1 MGWDM
6 IKFAQAVRIASGS
19 IGSAKLRSALTTL
32 GIVIGVAAVV
42 VNASLGASFNQFFTD
57 EISSVGSNFIIAAS
71 KQPNLFFD
79 NEYNLMKNTPGITGV
94 SPRKTMSG
102 DLTYLSETKSVNVAG
117 INEDFQEIQGL
128 QMEKGT
134 FLSDKDSFAAVLGY
148 NIANEEFSKK
158 ISHRSNVKI
167 SFRQED
173 GTLVTKSFKVKGVL
187 KDSEPTVVSQDS
199 DYDLTVFIPI
209 STMNEMIGEKDYGAF
224 LAMADSPE
232 KVRDISDEVDR
243 RLARNFGVPEREIG
257 DEDSKPYYVFNQEE
271 VLEQTGIIGDALN
284 SFLLALALIS
294 LLVGSIGI
302 MNIMLVT
309 VTERTREIGIM
320 KSVGYSNSNILSLFL
335 LESVMVSLFG
345 GIVGTVIG
353 GLGAYALES
362 ALDLP
367 PVFPLK
373 LIEIGIVISILVGIT
388 AGLYPARKAARMNP
402 VDALRYE

>member
-1 MGWDM
+1 M
-6 IKFAQAVRIASGS
+6 IKFAQAARIASGS

-32 GIVIGVAAVV
+32 GIVIGIAAVV

-71 KQPNLFFD
+71 EQPNLFFD

-94 SPRKTMSG
+94 SPRKSMSG
-102 DLTYLSETKSVNVAG
+102 DLTYLSETKNVNVAG
-117 INEDFQEIQGL
+117 VNKDFQKIQGL
-128 QMEKGT
+128 QMEGGT
-134 FLSDKDSFAAVLGY
+134 FLTDKDSSSAVLGY
-148 NIANEEFSKK
+148 NIANDEFSKN
-158 ISHRSNVKI
+158 ISHRSSVEI
-167 SFRQED
+167 AFRQAN
-173 GTLVTKSFKVKGVL
+173 GTVVTKNFKVKGIL
-187 KDSEPTVVSQDS
+187 KNSEPTVVSEDS

-209 STMNEMIGEKDYGAF
+209 STLNEMTGEKDYGAF

-232 KVRDISDEVDR
+232 KVRDIADEVDKR
-243 RLARNFGVPEREIG
+243 FARNFGVPEREIE
-257 DEDSKPYYVFNQEE
+257 DEDSKPYYVFNQADI
-271 VLEQTGIIGDALN
+271 LEQTGKIGDALN
-284 SFLLALALIS
+284 SFLLVLALIS
-294 LLVGSIGI
+294 LFVGSIGI

-335 LESVMVSLFG
+335 LESVMVSFFG
-345 GIVGTVIG
+345 GIVGTAIG

-362 ALDLP
+362 VLKLP

-373 LIEIGIVISILVGIT
+373 LIEIGIVISVLVGIT

>member
-1 MGWDM
+1 M
-6 IKFAQAVRIASGS
+6 IKFAQAARIASGS

-32 GIVIGVAAVV
+32 GIVIGIAAVV

-57 EISSVGSNFIIAAS
+57 EISSVGSNFIIAS
-71 KQPNLFFD
+71 SEQPNLFFD

-94 SPRKTMSG
+94 SPRKSMSG
-102 DLTYLSETKSVNVAG
+102 DLTYLSETKNVNVAG
-117 INEDFQEIQGL
+117 VNKDFQKIQGL
-128 QMEKGT
+128 QMEGGT
-134 FLSDKDSFAAVLGY
+134 FLTDKDSSSAVLGY
-148 NIANEEFSKK
+148 NIANDEFSKN
-158 ISHRSNVKI
+158 ISHRSTVEI
-167 SFRQED
+167 AFRQAN
-173 GTLVTKSFKVKGVL
+173 GTVVTKNFKVKGIL
-187 KDSEPTVVSQDS
+187 KNSEPTVVSEDS

-209 STMNEMIGEKDYGAF
+209 STMNEMTGEKDYGAF

-232 KVRDISDEVDR
+232 KVRDIAEEVDKR
-243 RLARNFGVPEREIG
+243 FARNFGVPEREIE
-257 DEDSKPYYVFNQEE
+257 DEDSKPYNVFNQADI
-271 VLEQTGIIGDALN
+271 LEQTGKIGDALN
-284 SFLLALALIS
+284 SFLLVLALIS
-294 LLVGSIGI
+294 LFVGSIGI

-335 LESVMVSLFG
+335 LESVMVSFFG
-345 GIVGTVIG
+345 GIVGTAIG

-362 ALDLP
+362 FLKLP

-373 LIEIGIVISILVGIT
+373 LIEIGIVISVLVGVA

>member
-158 ISHRSNVKI
+158 ISHRSTVKI
-167 SFRQED
+167 AFRQED

-402 VDALRYE
+402 VDALR

>member
-1 MGWDM
+1 M

-79 NEYNLMKNTPGITGV
+79 NEYNLIKNTPGITGV

-102 DLTYLSETKSVNVAG
+102 DLTYLSETKSVNIAG

-209 STMNEMIGEKDYGAF
+209 STMNEMIGEKDYGVF

-232 KVRDISDEVDR
+232 KVRSISDEVDR
-243 RLARNFGVPEREIG
+243 RLARNFGVPEREID

-271 VLEQTGIIGDALN
+271 VLEQTGKIGDALN

-345 GIVGTVIG
+345 GIVG
-353 GLGAYALES
+353 
-362 ALDLP
+362 
-367 PVFPLK
+367 
-373 LIEIGIVISILVGIT
+373 
-388 AGLYPARKAARMNP
+388 
-402 VDALRYE
+402 

>member
-1 MGWDM
+1 M
-6 IKFAQAVRIASGS
+6 IKFAQAARIASGS

-32 GIVIGVAAVV
+32 GIVIGIAAVV

-94 SPRKTMSG
+94 SPRKSMSG
-102 DLTYLSETKSVNVAG
+102 DLTYLSETKNVNVAG
-117 INEDFQEIQGL
+117 VNKDFQEIQGL
-128 QMEKGT
+128 QMEGGT
-134 FLSDKDSFAAVLGY
+134 FLTDKDSSSAVLGY
-148 NIANEEFSKK
+148 NIANDEFSKN
-158 ISHRSNVKI
+158 ISHRSSVEI
-167 SFRQED
+167 AFRQAN
-173 GTLVTKSFKVKGVL
+173 GTVVTKNFKVKGIL
-187 KDSEPTVVSQDS
+187 KNSEPTVVSEDS

-209 STMNEMIGEKDYGAF
+209 STLNEMTGEKDYGAF

-232 KVRDISDEVDR
+232 KVRDIADEVDKR
-243 RLARNFGVPEREIG
+243 FARNFGVPEREIE
-257 DEDSKPYYVFNQEE
+257 DEDSKPYYVFNQADI
-271 VLEQTGIIGDALN
+271 LEQTGKIGDALN
-284 SFLLALALIS
+284 SFLLVLALIS
-294 LLVGSIGI
+294 LFVGSIGI

-335 LESVMVSLFG
+335 LESVMVSFFG
-345 GIVGTVIG
+345 GIVGTAIG
-353 GLGAYALES
+353 GMGAYALES
-362 ALDLP
+362 VLKLP

-373 LIEIGIVISILVGIT
+373 LIEIGIVISVLVGIT

>member
-102 DLTYLSETKSVNVAG
+102 DLTYLSETKSVNIAG

-209 STMNEMIGEKDYGAF
+209 STMNEMIGEKDYGVF

-232 KVRDISDEVDR
+232 KVRSISDEVDR
-243 RLARNFGVPEREIG
+243 RLARNFGVPEREID

-271 VLEQTGIIGDALN
+271 VLEQTGKIGDALN

-345 GIVGTVIG
+345 GIVGTLIG

-373 LIEIGIVISILVGIT
+373 LIEIGIAISILVGIT

>member
-1 MGWDM
+1 M
-6 IKFAQAVRIASGS
+6 
-19 IGSAKLRSALTTL
+19 
-32 GIVIGVAAVV
+32 
-42 VNASLGASFNQFFTD
+42 
-57 EISSVGSNFIIAAS
+57 
-71 KQPNLFFD
+71 
-79 NEYNLMKNTPGITGV
+79 
-94 SPRKTMSG
+94 
-102 DLTYLSETKSVNVAG
+102 
-117 INEDFQEIQGL
+117 
-128 QMEKGT
+128 
-134 FLSDKDSFAAVLGY
+134 
-148 NIANEEFSKK
+148 
-158 ISHRSNVKI
+158 
-167 SFRQED
+167 
-173 GTLVTKSFKVKGVL
+173 
-187 KDSEPTVVSQDS
+187 PTVVSQDS